1 MRKIER
7 ILIVNYEYPPLG
19 GGGGVAT
26 YELAKE
32 WAKTAQVD
40 VLTSSFKGLPS
51 FEVSEGVNI
60 YRCPILLRKSRDSA
74 GLISMF
80 SYLVTGFFKGYC
92 LCRKR
97 NYSIINTQFALP
109 SGPLGWILSK
119 IFRLNNV
126 LSIHGGDIYDP
137 SKKLS
142 PHKSPIFKRIVRF
155 ILNHCD
161 YIVAQSSNTQTN
173 CENYY
178 KPKKPLTIIPLAFTK
193 PKFEKVKR
201 AELNLDDKDFIIVSI
216 GRLVKRKAFDDA
228 IKIISKLKN
237 SRIKFLIIG
246 DGPERE
252 YLENTILDCEVAE
265 NVKIL
270 GYLSNEEKFRYINCS
285 DMMLMTSLHEGFGII
300 FMEAMFLG
308 LPIACTNHGGQ
319 VDFIKHE
326 KNGLLFDVGD
336 IKMGVESV
344 EKLYKDKKLFKICS
358 KNNIKD
364 IENFYSDKIA
374 AKYMD
379 LFDKVLKMNK
389 TKNEKNV

>member
-1 MRKIER
+1 MRTIEK

-60 YRCPILLRKSRDSA
+60 YRCPIFLRKSRDSA
-74 GLISMF
+74 GLVSML
-80 SYLVTGFFKGYC
+80 SYLITGFFKGYG

-97 NYSIINTQFALP
+97 KYSIINTQFALP

-119 IFRLNNV
+119 IFNLKNV

-142 PHKSPIFKRIVRF
+142 PHRSPIFRRVVKFV
-155 ILNHCD
+155 LNHCD
-161 YIVAQSSNTQTN
+161 YIVAQSSNTKTN
-173 CENYY
+173 CEKYY
-178 KPKKPLTIIPLAFTK
+178 MPNRPLTIIPLAFTK
-193 PKFEKVKR
+193 PQFEKVKR
-201 AELNLDDKDFIIVSI
+201 SELNIEDKDFIIVSI
-216 GRLVKRKAFDDA
+216 GRLVKRKAFDDS
-228 IKIISKLKN
+228 IKIISKLSKLP
-237 SRIKFLIIG
+237 IKLLIIG

-252 YLENTILDCEVAE
+252 YLEKTIVDCEVTE
-265 NVKIL
+265 KVKIL
-270 GYLSNEEKFRYINCS
+270 GYLSNDEKFSYINCS

-319 VDFIKHE
+319 VDFVKHE
-326 KNGLLFDVGD
+326 KNGLLFNVGD
-336 IKMGVESV
+336 IESGVEAV
-344 EKLYKDKKLFKICS
+344 ERLIKDKKLFKICS

-374 AKYMD
+374 AKYMV
-379 LFDKVLKMNK
+379 LFEEILKNNK
-389 TKNEKNV
+389 KNN

>member
-1 MRKIER
+1 MRTIEK

-60 YRCPILLRKSRDSA
+60 YRCPIFLRKSRDSA
-74 GLISMF
+74 GLVSML
-80 SYLVTGFFKGYC
+80 SYLITGFFKGYG

-97 NYSIINTQFALP
+97 KYSIINTQFALP

-119 IFRLNNV
+119 IFNLKNV

-142 PHKSPIFKRIVRF
+142 PHRSPIFRRVVKFV
-155 ILNHCD
+155 LNHCD
-161 YIVAQSSNTQTN
+161 YIVAQSSNTKTN
-173 CENYY
+173 CEKYY
-178 KPKKPLTIIPLAFTK
+178 MPNRPLTIIPLAFTK
-193 PKFEKVKR
+193 PQFEKVKR
-201 AELNLDDKDFIIVSI
+201 SELNIEDKDFIIVSI
-216 GRLVKRKAFDDA
+216 GRLVKRKAFDDS
-228 IKIISKLKN
+228 IKIISKLSKLP
-237 SRIKFLIIG
+237 IKLLIIG

-252 YLENTILDCEVAE
+252 YLEKTIVDCEVTE
-265 NVKIL
+265 KVKIL
-270 GYLSNEEKFRYINCS
+270 GYLSNDEKFSYINCS

-319 VDFIKHE
+319 VDFVKHE
-326 KNGLLFDVGD
+326 KNGLLFNVGD
-336 IKMGVESV
+336 IESGVEAV
-344 EKLYKDKKLFKICS
+344 ERLIKDKKLFKICS

-374 AKYMD
+374 AKYMI
-379 LFDKVLKMNK
+379 LFEEILKNNK
-389 TKNEKNV
+389 KNN

>member
-1 MRKIER
+1 MRTIEK

-60 YRCPILLRKSRDSA
+60 YRCPIFLRKSRDSA
-74 GLISMF
+74 GLVSML
-80 SYLVTGFFKGYC
+80 SYLITGFFKGYV

-97 NYSIINTQFALP
+97 KYSIINTQFALP

-119 IFRLNNV
+119 IFHLKNV

-142 PHKSPIFKRIVRF
+142 PHRSPVFRRVVKFV
-155 ILNHCD
+155 LNHCD
-161 YIVAQSSNTQTN
+161 YVVAQSSNTKTN
-173 CENYY
+173 CEKYY
-178 KPKKPLTIIPLAFTK
+178 MPKKPLTIIPLAFTK
-193 PKFEKVKR
+193 PQFKKIKR
-201 AELNLDDKDFIIVSI
+201 SELNIEDKDFIIVSI

-228 IKIISKLKN
+228 IKIVSKLSKLP
-237 SRIKFLIIG
+237 IKLLIIG
-246 DGPERE
+246 DGPERD
-252 YLENTILDCEVAE
+252 YLEKTIIDCEVTGK
-265 NVKIL
+265 VKIL
-270 GYLSNEEKFRYINCS
+270 GYLSNDEKFSYINCS

-319 VDFIKHE
+319 VDFVKHE
-326 KNGLLFDVGD
+326 KNGLLFNVGD
-336 IKMGVESV
+336 VESGVKAV
-344 EKLYKDKKLFKICS
+344 ERLIKDQKLIKICS

-374 AKYMD
+374 AKYMN
-379 LFDKVLKMNK
+379 LFEEILINNK
-389 TKNEKNV
+389 KK